1 MSTAHTTL
9 ATPPALRT
17 LQRTTMT
24 TPRRPGTRSRRSLL
38 AALLATLLSTIVLP
52 ALASAA
58 TAPIPRAAPPGVY
71 LARLPERDAYLAV
84 LVDHHSAAAYLCDD
98 GTVAKWF
105 PHRRITLGAISLRAR
120 DHRARLTARTTRTDG
135 LTGRGRLHG
144 HRYAFTARPAPGPPR
159 PDRAR
164 CRGPVSRRR
173 PHVGRVRRSRLDRP
187 GRREPTRRGQH
198 LHRQQRRSR
207 RARPGAAAGPR
218 GDVGHGRLS
227 PRRRDR
233 AQAPPARLDQ
243 QQRRALTGRRRPR
256 PLTTPKG

>member
-1 MSTAHTTL
+1 MNTADTTL
-9 ATPPALRT
+9 ATGATPPPHQT

-24 TPRRPGTRSRRSLL
+24 TPRRPGTRSLL

-135 LTGRGRLHG
+135 LTGRVRLHG
-144 HRYAFTARPAPGPPR
+144 HRYAFTARRAHGPAGLYRAAARTSDGVFEAGWIIQNDGSQRGAVNFIDNNVGLAVPSPAP
-159 PDRAR
+159 
-164 CRGPVSRRR
+164 
-173 PHVGRVRRSRLDRP
+173 RLDPAATLVTAGSPLGVVTVHKLHLP
-187 GRREPTRRGQH
+187 GFINNNVD
-198 LHRQQRRSR
+198 L
-207 RARPGAAAGPR
+207 
-218 GDVGHGRLS
+218 
-227 PRRRDR
+227 
-233 AQAPPARLDQ
+233 
-243 QQRRALTGRRRPR
+243 
-256 PLTTPKG
+256 